1 MPTKLEISD
10 SLFKRQTPLFLA
22 IYHDLVNSDIIG
34 ELCDK
39 WHMGRDR
46 LTKAIAFHIYSE
58 RRNRGSG
65 AFLTYQW
72 NEREDMT
79 PASELVTRQMRRA
92 MSLSPEKEI
101 GYNNEQIRAIKRNTV
116 SDSLYAYR
124 MRLLEVKDGVL

>member
-1 MPTKLEISD
+1 MPTKFEISD

-34 ELCDK
+34 ELCNK
-39 WHMGRDR
+39 LHMGRDR

-58 RRNRGSG
+58 RRNRGSF

-92 MSLSPEKEI
+92 MALSPEKEI

-116 SDSLYAYR
+116 NRTLYAYR
-124 MRLLEVKDGVL
+124 MRMLEVKDGVL